1 MLYQFSEEICKW
13 CNNLG
18 NGLHNEY
25 GKRQRSEMHET
36 IRHPHVLSGQV
47 EKFMRLRYLN
57 MWTRKL
63 FARILFEVNIMKKIL
78 LSMLIAFF
86 LVSFL
91 CSQAYSEKESL
102 DLSID
107 EALIL
112 LKDLDP
118 NVKVIAVKAGPVEGL
133 WEVDIESGGKKLAV
147 YVDNSKKY
155 LISGSIIDMKAKR
168 NLTQERLDEINK
180 IDVSQIPLDDA
191 LVMGDK
197 EAKYRV
203 IVFDDPE

>member
-1 MLYQFSEEICKW
+1 
-13 CNNLG
+13 
-18 NGLHNEY
+18 
-25 GKRQRSEMHET
+25 
-36 IRHPHVLSGQV
+36 
-47 EKFMRLRYLN
+47 
-57 MWTRKL
+57 
-63 FARILFEVNIMKKIL
+63 MKKVL
-78 LSMLIAFF
+78 LSVLIVF
-86 LVSFL
+86 LLLSFL
-91 CSQAYSEKESL
+91 YSQAYSEKESL
-102 DLSID
+102 NLSID

-118 NVKVIAVKAGPVEGL
+118 NVKVMAVKPGPVEGL

-155 LISGSIIDMKAKR
+155 LISGSIIDIKARR